1 MSWTIFGA
9 ALSLYRS
16 ESGVKYDSWEIG
28 ESSGREFNDR
38 ISSPKATRE
47 SPTLQLIYQYLSLNT
62 LGTSPALVQPLVRR
76 SYFMRYR
83 SKSRGGFSALVRTP
97 SWRSISMSPRRS
109 AAHSPCNSH
118 LALAV
123 PNKIYLFLERWCAAL
138 FPARHSST
146 PVHTT
151 PKPRQWSGIA
161 SVRKKEKRREND
173 IDQARYQFLE
183 PKNRTRLV
191 S

>member
-9 ALSLYRS
+9 ALSLYIS

-97 SWRSISMSPRRS
+97 S
-109 AAHSPCNSH
+109 
-118 LALAV
+118 
-123 PNKIYLFLERWCAAL
+123 
-138 FPARHSST
+138 
-146 PVHTT
+146 
-151 PKPRQWSGIA
+151 
-161 SVRKKEKRREND
+161 
-173 IDQARYQFLE
+173 
-183 PKNRTRLV
+183 
-191 S
+191 